1 LGLLHLFWWQCLKT
15 GENSGFAFLYCICPG
30 VLPEPADGYKLA
42 VEASVMTFE
51 SDFSQMHQSAYF
63 FFLSS

>member
-15 GENSGFAFLYCICPG
+15 GENSGFAFLSCSCSG
-30 VLPEPADGYKLA
+30 VLPEPADGYKVA
-42 VEASVMTFE
+42 IEASVMTFE
-51 SDFSQMHQSAYF
+51 ADFSQMHQSAYF